1 LVRESE
7 LTKDIYKPKDVA
19 KMVGVS
25 TKTLRE
31 WDKKE
36 GLFQRTVGT
45 DRRFMTKEM
54 LITILER
61 QGLYIKDD
69 SSQKRDVIYARVS
82 SHDQKSHGDLDRQ
95 VRFLIDSVPNLQ
107 NVLVLS
113 EVGSGLN
120 DKRKKFQ
127 KLIQMVMN
135 DEVNR
140 VFVTYK
146 DRLTRFG
153 FHYIASVFDAK
164 HVEIIAIN
172 QVEKE
177 TSVEKE
183 LVNDMMSLIASFSGK
198 LYGLRSKEKR
208 IKKGQNK
215 TYSFE
220 DLQRL
225 VGEEEL
231 EQMFIEHY
239 STKLS
244 NEILE

>member
-1 LVRESE
+1 
-7 LTKDIYKPKDVA
+7 
-19 KMVGVS
+19 M
-25 TKTLRE
+25 
-31 WDKKE
+31 
-36 GLFQRTVGT
+36 
-45 DRRFMTKEM
+45 
-54 LITILER
+54 
-61 QGLYIKDD
+61 
-69 SSQKRDVIYARVS
+69 
-82 SHDQKSHGDLDRQ
+82 
-95 VRFLIDSVPNLQ
+95 
-107 NVLVLS
+107 LVLS

-146 DRLTRFG
+146 DRLTRFV
-153 FHYIASVFDAK
+153 FHSIESVFTAK

-172 QVEKE
+172 PTEKE

-198 LYGLRSKEKR
+198 LYGLRSKEKQN
-208 IKKGQNK
+208 KKRQSK

-220 DLQRL
+220 DLKQL

-239 STKLS
+239 LIKLS